1 MARGTPLQSRRPLTH
16 THSISSKPPTPLL
29 QAYSVTRYLNEDEN
43 IPVFIPRIGNPS
55 AFRREDET
63 LLAPQGTSNASSR
76 EIYPKLYANS
86 ITAINTG
93 ENHLSLGMRELSTN
107 VLEITY
113 LCNL

>member
-1 MARGTPLQSRRPLTH
+1 MKMK
-16 THSISSKPPTPLL
+16 ISL
-29 QAYSVTRYLNEDEN
+29 YLSPELV
-43 IPVFIPRIGNPS
+43 IQVHLG
-55 AFRREDET
+55 REDDT

-93 ENHLSLGMRELSTN
+93 ENHSLSVCELPTN

-113 LCNL
+113 LCNLS

>member
-1 MARGTPLQSRRPLTH
+1 MK
-16 THSISSKPPTPLL
+16 ISL
-29 QAYSVTRYLNEDEN
+29 YLSPELV
-43 IPVFIPRIGNPS
+43 IQVHFG
-55 AFRREDET
+55 REDET

-93 ENHLSLGMRELSTN
+93 ENHLSLGMRELPTN

-113 LCNL
+113 LCNLS

>member
-1 MARGTPLQSRRPLTH
+1 MKMK
-16 THSISSKPPTPLL
+16 ISL
-29 QAYSVTRYLNEDEN
+29 YLSPELV
-43 IPVFIPRIGNPS
+43 IQVHFG
-55 AFRREDET
+55 REDET

-93 ENHLSLGMRELSTN
+93 ENHSLSLGMRELPTD

-113 LCNL
+113 LCNLS